1 MKNNLLAPALAAVA
15 MFIFGSIFWM
25 SLFPYKV
32 ISPNTDDRSAA
43 AALDAIFPETGLY
56 LVPGPHLD
64 PQEAEEL
71 FNQGP
76 SAMVHFVKE
85 GGPMMDPMVFLKGY
99 LHYFVIA
106 FLLGI
111 ILRKS
116 VASFQGY
123 SCAVKFSTF
132 IGFTGAA
139 LTTLGQPIW
148 WHHLWSWA
156 FINLLYAT
164 LSFTVAGLVLAK
176 FLPKKETPAK

>member
-25 SLFPYKV
+25 NPLPYKV
-32 ISPNTDDRSAA
+32 ISPNADDRAA
-43 AALDAIFPETGLY
+43 ATALDAIFPETGLY
-56 LVPGPHLD
+56 LVPSPHID
-64 PQEAEEL
+64 PKLAEEL
-71 FNQGP
+71 FNKGP

-99 LHYFVIA
+99 LHYFAVA

-116 VASFQGY
+116 TASFEGY

-132 IGFTGAA
+132 LGFTGAA
-139 LTTLGQPIW
+139 LTTLGQSIW
-148 WHHLWSWA
+148 WHHLWSWTL
-156 FINLLYAT
+156 INLLYAT
-164 LSFTVAGLVLAK
+164 LTFTVAGLVLAK
-176 FLPKKETPAK
+176 FLPQKETTAE